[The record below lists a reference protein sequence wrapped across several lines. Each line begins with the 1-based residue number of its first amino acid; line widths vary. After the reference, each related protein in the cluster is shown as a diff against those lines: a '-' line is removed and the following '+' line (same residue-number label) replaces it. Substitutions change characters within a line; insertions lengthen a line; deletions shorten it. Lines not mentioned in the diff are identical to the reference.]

1 MAHCPLLI
9 ITNLTSTSWIPI
21 IKGFKAYMKL
31 ERNLSANSIENYI
44 RDVQKLVDYLVI
56 HEYDLKAKEVQSTH
70 LQDFIKWI
78 NEIGLGANSQARII
92 SGIKAFYKFLMVEDI
107 IDENPTTILDSPSLY
122 RKIPE
127 VLNYEEIQAMMATI
141 DLSHAHGV
149 RNRAMLETLYACG
162 LRVSELITLKLS
174 NFYKEVGFI
183 KVIGKNNKE
192 RIVPIGEEAIK
203 HIGFYIEG
211 IRNLQ
216 KNIHKEHA
224 NFLFLNRRGKKLSR
238 IMVFNIVKEAAAAA
252 EIQKNVSPHTF
263 RHSFATHLVEGG
275 ADLKAVQD
283 MLGHESITTTEIYTH
298 LDTEYLRSTILSF
311 HPRNQRNDRTYEF

>member
-1 MAHCPLLI
+1 M
-9 ITNLTSTSWIPI
+9 NWKPI
-21 IKGFKAYMKL
+21 IKGFHDYLKL
-31 ERNLSANSIENYI
+31 ERGLSPNSVENYV
-44 RDVQKLVDYLVI
+44 RDIKKLADYFEI
-56 HEYDLKAKEVQSTH
+56 KGMNIGAKEVQSSH
-70 LQDFIKWI
+70 LQGFVRWI

-92 SGIKAFYKFLMVEDI
+92 SGVKAFYKFLLVEDLI
-107 IDENPTTILDSPSLY
+107 NDDPTAILDSPSLQK
-122 RKIPE
+122 KIPE
-127 VLNYEEIQAMMATI
+127 VLAYDEIQAMLATT
-141 DLSHAHGV
+141 DLSFDHGV

-162 LRVSELITLKLS
+162 LRVSELINLRLS
-174 NFYKEVGFI
+174 NFYKEVGFL

-192 RIVPIGEEAIK
+192 RIVPIGETAIK
-203 HIGFYIEG
+203 HIGFYVKE
-211 IRNLQ
+211 IRQHQ
-216 KNIHKEHA
+216 KNIHKDHT

-252 EIQKNVSPHTF
+252 GIQKNVSPHTF

-311 HPRNQRNDRTYEF
+311 HPRNQRKKTIGETSKFPTKT